1 MGRKMASGPKIPD
14 PRDVE
19 VGKRVRFFRMKAGL
33 SQETV
38 GDALGLT
45 FQQIQKYEKGSNR
58 IAPSRLLGMA
68 KLFKVSVSSF
78 FGGDGRGG
86 SNDFD
91 VALMDTRTRMRI
103 VSLLIE
109 INDEK
114 VEARICD
121 LLEAMRR

>member
-1 MGRKMASGPKIPD
+1 MASGPKIPD

-58 IAPSRLLGMA
+58 IAPSRLLGMP
-68 KLFKVSVSSF
+68 LP
-78 FGGDGRGG
+78 
-86 SNDFD
+86 
-91 VALMDTRTRMRI
+91 
-103 VSLLIE
+103 SLLPFPRLPQ
-109 INDEK
+109 
-114 VEARICD
+114 A
-121 LLEAMRR
+121 AS

>member
-1 MGRKMASGPKIPD
+1 MAAKMAKVPD

-19 VGKRVRFFRMKAGL
+19 VGKRVRFYRMKAGL
-33 SQETV
+33 SQEAV
-38 GDALGLT
+38 GNALDLT
-45 FQQIQKYEKGSNR
+45 FQQIQKYEKGTNR

-68 KLFKVSVSSF
+68 KLFKVPVSSF
-78 FGGDGRGG
+78 FGSDGRGSG
-86 SNDFD
+86 DFD
-91 VALMDTRTRMRI
+91 VSLMNTRSRMRI

-109 INDEK
+109 INDER